1 MANADNDGAAERAVK
16 DYASLEGRVSKEA
29 LERAGMK
36 RVDTSK
42 RFMGP
47 KDASRTNPTPWRC
60 HDRLSDVS
68 KVVTAPF
75 SHSWAEHSRSWGL
88 LIACARSEHGAE
100 PQDARMGAE
109 APLPKVNQYR
119 RTDMPA
125 AGAAAPGKQEER

>member
-47 KDASRTNPTPWRC
+47 KDASRT
-60 HDRLSDVS
+60 
-68 KVVTAPF
+68 K
-75 SHSWAEHSRSWGL
+75 
-88 LIACARSEHGAE
+88 
-100 PQDARMGAE
+100 
-109 APLPKVNQYR
+109 
-119 RTDMPA
+119 
-125 AGAAAPGKQEER
+125 